1 MTNIEALV
9 DEIKSSQVDAKPIK
23 SGYVA
28 RKSHAKTQ
36 MRNERFMEFIQS
48 DEAIALIKDVKSTQR
63 LKTLVNAFKDKFKEA
78 MPLVTAYSIFN
89 QIREGK

>member
-9 DEIKSSQVDAKPIK
+9 DEIKSSIK

-63 LKTLVNAFKDKFKEA
+63 LKTLVNAFKDKFNEA
-78 MPLVTAYSIFN
+78 MPLVTAYSIYN